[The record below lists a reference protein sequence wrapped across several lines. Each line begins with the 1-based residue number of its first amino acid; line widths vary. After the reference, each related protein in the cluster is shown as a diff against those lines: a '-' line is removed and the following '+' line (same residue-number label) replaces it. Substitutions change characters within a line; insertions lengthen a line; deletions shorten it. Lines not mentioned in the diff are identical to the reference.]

1 MKSRHSHT
9 PHLFESGFST
19 VTSGGHWFYATQ
31 EMVRSFAP
39 GLLKRRSYEDLV
51 GEAVVWIESTDS
63 LAMLLFLVLAFQ
75 MPAGWAVA
83 LTLLFYAFWY
93 IGKSALVTRWLTRP
107 ISWLGSDLFQ
117 LVAAALALSFL
128 GMDGRYAAV
137 GAGILFFFLFKVGLL
152 RMALSRWE
160 LKRYNGG
167 LTRNDRVLKMV
178 LTRRALAEGLE
189 TDETAR
195 LEEGIREGVFRMKAS
210 VQKGKKRRDEKSK
223 SS

>member
-1 MKSRHSHT
+1 MKSRHTHT

-75 MPAGWAVA
+75 LPAGWAVA
-83 LTLLFYAFWY
+83 GTVLFYALWY
-93 IGKSALVTRWLTRP
+93 VGKSALVTRWLTRP
-107 ISWLGSDLFQ
+107 VSWLGSDLFQ
-117 LVAAALALSFL
+117 LAAAAFALSFL

-152 RMALSRWE
+152 RMGLTRWE
-160 LKRYNGG
+160 LKRYRGG

-178 LTRRALAEGLE
+178 LIRRALAEGLE
-189 TDETAR
+189 TDETSR
-195 LEEGIREGVFRMKAS
+195 LEEGIREGVFRMKQS
-210 VQKGKKRRDEKSK
+210 FQKGTKKSK
-223 SS
+223 NSTSS